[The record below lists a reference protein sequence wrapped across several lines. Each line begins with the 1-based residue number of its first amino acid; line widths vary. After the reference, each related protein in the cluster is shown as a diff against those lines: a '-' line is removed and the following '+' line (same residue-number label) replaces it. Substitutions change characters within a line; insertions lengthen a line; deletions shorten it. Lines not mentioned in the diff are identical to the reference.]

1 MRTKKKNIKNK
12 RKTYKKKIDKRKR
25 KRKKK
30 SINKNQ
36 KGAGV
41 ILPAVGI
48 GLAAT
53 AVAAAAYKGFRLI
66 SKIKDKSHI
75 LRLLNQDYIEYSPK
89 VVVTETKDFINHY
102 LNCVSTLE
110 FFQILLSRPEY
121 LTSKTLRSLIKETT
135 EKEKENK
142 KELDSD
148 YSNEYSEIEKLVSTI
163 QSKNPYDINLQLEL
177 RPSVIETNKNEN
189 IKELKNYLLLTA
201 RIPGSGV
208 DEVVPNKES
217 KLLKITPYLT
227 VSTFKWQDIIYKGI
241 YDEICNRT
249 II

>member
-25 KRKKK
+25 KRKRKTITK
-30 SINKNQ
+30 GQ
-36 KGAGV
+36 KGGGV

-75 LRLLNQDYIEYSPK
+75 LRLLNQDYIEYAPK

-121 LTSKTLRSLIKETT
+121 LTSKTLRSLIKEKRHYMGPCRVFGTIY
-135 EKEKENK
+135 ENYIKENK
-142 KELDSD
+142 EDIINYVKKLKIKQSLLSDSKKELRVSVYNMKCYPD
-148 YSNEYSEIEKLVSTI
+148 YKT
-163 QSKNPYDINLQLEL
+163 LE
-177 RPSVIETNKNEN
+177 TD
-189 IKELKNYLLLTA
+189 LK
-201 RIPGSGV
+201 
-208 DEVVPNKES
+208 
-217 KLLKITPYLT
+217 KLLEKI
-227 VSTFKWQDIIYKGI
+227 
-241 YDEICNRT
+241 
-249 II
+249 